1 MVTKVLSGTYQGIPT
16 AVEIATFNYADDTV
30 VSGLD
35 WATHD
40 PAPASG
46 AWTGAATLPAIGGQY
61 YHKIRPANLPAAVVS
76 LKAKP
81 FSVGYPGA
89 FAGQSNMAHSWQ
101 SAVQG
106 TPGNAD
112 SLVWRF
118 DGQNQNTWY
127 APHLARQSDE
137 PTTLN
142 GGAFGSN
149 GDIGFANTARPLLNG
164 PIGML
169 DVAVS
174 GTQIE
179 RWLTAANGGVLADG
193 VTAGEGDCWTNA
205 KAIIAKAGVAL
216 KFWFHMQGEGNA
228 SLGNVKGVALDA
240 SGSQWYDIS
249 GRVRSSDER
258 SVRQYSLHPYA
269 DP

>member
-1 MVTKVLSGTYQGIPT
+1 MWAALNAALAASPPPFDPSLASAGWAPNIVIAGLTKVLPGTYQGVLT

-30 VSGLD
+30 VPGLD
-35 WATHD
+35 WATLD

-89 FAGQSNMAHSWQ
+89 FGGQSNMAHSWQ

-118 DGQNQNTWY
+118 
-127 APHLARQSDE
+127 
-137 PTTLN
+137 
-142 GGAFGSN
+142 
-149 GDIGFANTARPLLNG
+149 
-164 PIGML
+164 
-169 DVAVS
+169 
-174 GTQIE
+174 
-179 RWLTAANGGVLADG
+179 
-193 VTAGEGDCWTNA
+193 
-205 KAIIAKAGVAL
+205 
-216 KFWFHMQGEGNA
+216 
-228 SLGNVKGVALDA
+228 
-240 SGSQWYDIS
+240 
-249 GRVRSSDER
+249 
-258 SVRQYSLHPYA
+258 
-269 DP
+269 